1 MTGNAGIAEF
11 NNSAWEEGGTLV
23 AIEAEADSSGR
34 LIPKYRVIN
43 PGRNSRKSAGYMY
56 LLVYGIVEEKTPP
69 NNQKRGTKT
78 FASFPLGVGRSTA
91 LPEDLLNAILGLE
104 ITVRRTCGSSEMLV
118 YGTNTIPP
126 ILSPWTGILTTGAIF
141 PAIKVCTNVD
151 LVAVDR
157 PQKFR
162 PIFLTITML
171 TDAGVYKVPK
181 NILDFRMAN
190 AVSFNLLIELLV
202 GSDFTNS
209 GVKGMVN
216 SDGEHVTTFM
226 IHIGNFHR
234 KNKKEYSV
242 DYCRQKIDKM
252 DLRFALGA
260 VGGLSLHVTV
270 AGRMSHALKAQLGY
284 KTSLCYSLMD
294 TNPYLNK
301 VMWKSECSI
310 KKVTAVLQPS
320 IPREFKV
327 YEDVLIDHTGK
338 IMK

>member
-1 MTGNAGIAEF
+1 MSGNAGVAEF
-11 NNSAWEEGGTLV
+11 RNSSWEEGGTLV
-23 AIEAEADSSGR
+23 AIDAEADQSGR

-56 LLVYGIVEEKTPP
+56 LLIYGIVEEKESTQIP
-69 NNQKRGTKT
+69 KKGKKT

-91 LPEDLLNAILGLE
+91 LPQDLLDAILLLD

-118 YGTNTIPP
+118 YGSNQVSTV
-126 ILSPWTGILTTGAIF
+126 LAPWAEILTKGAIF
-141 PAIKVCTNVD
+141 PAIKVCMNVD

-157 PQKFR
+157 PQRFR
-162 PIFLTITML
+162 PVFLTITLL
-171 TDAGVYKVPK
+171 TDTGVYKIPR

-190 AVSFNLLIELLV
+190 AVSFNLLVELSI

-209 GVKGMVN
+209 GVKGIITE
-216 SDGEHVTTFM
+216 DGDHVTTFM
-226 IHIGNFHR
+226 IHIGNFLR
-234 KNKKEYSV
+234 RNKKEYSV

-270 AGRMSHALKAQLGY
+270 AGRMSNALRAQLGY
-284 KTSLCYSLMD
+284 KSTICYSLMD

-320 IPREFKV
+320 IPKEFKV